1 MGDSRK
7 APLPSGSVLP
17 VLHTCYVG
25 RTEYCGWQLPGRFRP
40 RDLSSVPHFNP
51 PDFSKPLLAAA
62 PDARF
67 VAAPADGVL
76 PEGFFSTTNLP
87 TYVRIGGE
95 WKLPREPRMDSALVL
110 DADGVL
116 WVREGR
122 RVLKGEQ
129 VAVGEAED
137 GRDGIYVHATAFM
150 EEVGAD
156 GEFKFMVSEV
166 SREKPI
172 DYALMAKIL
181 VDERE
186 GGGYPIWVAGPALVH
201 SRARNDMVW
210 FIQNGFVGALLAGN
224 AVAVHDIEASIF
236 GTTLGLSGD
245 GKATQGGHGLH
256 MRAINKVRAA
266 GSIAAAVANGTIRDG
281 IMHAC
286 VTTNTPF
293 VLTGSIRDDGP
304 LPEVITDAVA
314 SQDAMRAHAVKST
327 MAILIA
333 TALHA
338 IATGNMLPAFV
349 MQPDGSLRELATI
362 CVDSAEFV
370 VSKLKDRG
378 THQAFGVV
386 TNAQD
391 FMHIL
396 RLYVEREIDQRR
408 IAAASPADRAVAAA
422 R

>member
-1 MGDSRK
+1 VTSFK
-7 APLPSGSVLP
+7 
-17 VLHTCYVG
+17 H
-25 RTEYCGWQLPGRFRP
+25 
-40 RDLSSVPHFNP
+40 
-51 PDFSKPLLAAA
+51 PDFTAPAFASA

-67 VAAPADGVL
+67 EPAPADGVL

-87 TYVRIGGE
+87 TYVRVNGS
-95 WKLPREPRMDSALVL
+95 WVMPREPRMDSALVL
-110 DADGVL
+110 DANNVL

-122 RVLKGEQ
+122 RLKKGER
-129 VAVGEAED
+129 VAVGMAED
-137 GRDGIYVHATAFM
+137 GREGIYVDVAGFLG
-150 EEVGAD
+150 EKED
-156 GEFKFMVSEV
+156 GEFKFMASEV

-172 DYALMAKIL
+172 DYSLMARIL
-181 VDERE
+181 IDERDR
-186 GGGYPIWVAGPALVH
+186 GGYPVWVTGPALVH
-201 SRARNDMVW
+201 SRARNDFVW

-236 GTTLGLSGD
+236 GTTLGMTGQGES
-245 GKATQGGHGLH
+245 TQGGHGLH
-256 MRAINKVRAA
+256 MRAINKVRQA
-266 GSIAAAVANGTIRDG
+266 GSIKAAVEDGTITSG

-286 VTTNTPF
+286 VTKNIPF

-304 LPEVITDAVA
+304 LPDVITDALE
-314 SQDAMRAHAVKST
+314 SQDAMRAHAVKAT

-349 MQPDGSLRELATI
+349 TEPDGSLRELSTI
-362 CVDSAEFV
+362 CVDSLEFV

-396 RLYVEREIDQRR
+396 RLYVERELDQRR
-408 IAAASPADRAVAAA
+408 TTTAMAAAASVAG
-422 R
+422 

>member
-1 MGDSRK
+1 MPPWPVFRL
-7 APLPSGSVLP
+7 AICHRIFVPSFS
-17 VLHTCYVG
+17 H
-25 RTEYCGWQLPGRFRP
+25 
-40 RDLSSVPHFNP
+40 
-51 PDFSKPLLAAA
+51 PDFTAARFA
-62 PDARF
+62 QASDARF

-87 TYVRIGGE
+87 TYVRVNGT
-95 WKLPREPRMDSALVL
+95 WRMPREPRMDASLVR
-110 DADGVL
+110 DKAGEV

-122 RVLKGEQ
+122 RVKKGEA
-129 VAVGEAED
+129 VAVGVKED
-137 GRDGIYVHATAFM
+137 GSEGIYVHTGAFLG
-150 EEVGAD
+150 EDAE
-156 GEFKFMVSEV
+156 GEFKFMTSEV

-172 DYALMAKIL
+172 DYGLMARIL
-181 VDERE
+181 VEERDR
-186 GGGYPIWVAGPALVH
+186 GGYPVWVTGPALVH
-201 SRARNDMVW
+201 SRARTDMVW
-210 FIQNGFVGALLAGN
+210 FIANGFVRALLAGN

-236 GTTLGLSGD
+236 GTTLGMTGSGE
-245 GKATQGGHGLH
+245 ATTGGHGLH

-266 GSIAAAVANGTIRDG
+266 GSIAEAVTQGIITDG

-286 VTTNTPF
+286 VVHNVPF

-304 LPEVITDAVA
+304 LPGVITDNLEA
-314 SQDAMRAHAVKST
+314 QDAMRAHAIRAT

-349 MQPDGSLRELATI
+349 TEQDGSLRELPTI
-362 CVDSAEFV
+362 CVDSSEFV

-396 RLYVEREIDQRR
+396 RLYVEREI
-408 IAAASPADRAVAAA
+408 AALAVTRADTPTAAA

>member
-1 MGDSRK
+1 VTFFP
-7 APLPSGSVLP
+7 A
-17 VLHTCYVG
+17 
-25 RTEYCGWQLPGRFRP
+25 
-40 RDLSSVPHFNP
+40 
-51 PDFSKPLLAAA
+51 DFGKPTLASA

-76 PEGFFSTTNLP
+76 PDGFFSSTNLP
-87 TYVRIGGE
+87 TYVRVGGE
-95 WKLPREPRMDSALVL
+95 WRMPREPRMDSVIVL
-110 DADGVL
+110 DGSGEL
-116 WVREGR
+116 WTREMR
-122 RVLKGEQ
+122 RVKRGDR
-129 VAVGEAED
+129 VAVGLAED
-137 GRDGIYVHATAFM
+137 GREGIFVHATAFTG
-150 EEVGAD
+150 ESVG
-156 GEFKFMVSEV
+156 GTEFKFMASEV
-166 SREKPI
+166 SREKPV
-172 DYALMAKIL
+172 DYSLLANLL
-181 VDERE
+181 LEERDR
-186 GGGYPIWVAGPALVH
+186 GGYPVWVCGPALVH
-201 SRARNDMVW
+201 SRARSDMVW
-210 FIQNGFVGALLAGN
+210 FVQNGFVGAMLAGN

-236 GTTLGLSGD
+236 GTTLGMTGQ
-245 GKATQGGHGLH
+245 GENTTGGHGAH

-266 GSIAAAVANGTIRDG
+266 GSIAAAVANGTITDG
-281 IMHAC
+281 IMHAL
-286 VTTNTPF
+286 VTANVPF

-304 LPEVITDAVA
+304 LPDVITDALEA
-314 SQDAMRAHAVKST
+314 QDAMRAHAVKAT

-349 MQPDGSLRELATI
+349 CEKDGSVRELATI

-396 RLYVEREIDQRR
+396 RLYLERELDQRKG
-408 IAAASPADRAVAAA
+408 AGVATPAFAVA

>member
-1 MGDSRK
+1 M
-7 APLPSGSVLP
+7 P
-17 VLHTCYVG
+17 T
-25 RTEYCGWQLPGRFRP
+25 
-40 RDLSSVPHFNP
+40 FNP
-51 PDFSKPLLAAA
+51 PNFSKPGLASA

-67 VAAPADGVL
+67 VPAPADGVL

-87 TYVRIGGE
+87 TYVRIGGS
-95 WKLPREPRMDSALVL
+95 WRLPREPRMDSALVL
-110 DADGVL
+110 APDGEL

-122 RVLKGEQ
+122 RVKKGDQ
-129 VAVGEAED
+129 VAVGGAED
-137 GRDGIYVHATAFM
+137 GREGIYVHAGAFM
-150 EEVGAD
+150 EEVGSD

-181 VDERE
+181 VDERD

-210 FIQNGFVGALLAGN
+210 FIQHGFVGALLAGN

-236 GTTLGLSGD
+236 GTTLGMSGE

-266 GSIAAAVANGTIRDG
+266 GSIAAAVANGTIKDG

-304 LPEVITDAVA
+304 LPEVITDAIA
-314 SQDAMRAHAVKST
+314 AQDAMRAHAVRAT

-349 MQPDGSLRELATI
+349 MQEDGSLRELATI

-396 RLYVEREIDQRR
+396 RLYVEREIDQRG
-408 IAAASPADRAVAAA
+408 IKPAAIPAVAPAA
-422 R
+422 VAR

>member
-1 MGDSRK
+1 M
-7 APLPSGSVLP
+7 LPP
-17 VLHTCYVG
+17 
-25 RTEYCGWQLPGRFRP
+25 P
-40 RDLSSVPHFNP
+40 RSLSVPHFNP
-51 PDFSKPLLAAA
+51 PDFSKPLLASA

-67 VAAPADGVL
+67 VPAPADGVL

-95 WKLPREPRMDSALVL
+95 WRLPREPRMDSALLL
-110 DADGVL
+110 DSAGVL

-122 RVLKGEQ
+122 RVRKGDQ
-129 VAVGEAED
+129 IAVGEAED
-137 GRDGIYVHATAFM
+137 GREGIYVHATAFM
-150 EEVGAD
+150 EEVGSD

-166 SREKPI
+166 SREKPT
-172 DYALMAKIL
+172 DYALMARIL

-201 SRARNDMVW
+201 SRAHNDMVW

-236 GTTLGLSGD
+236 GTTLGMSGE

-304 LPEVITDAVA
+304 LPEVITDALA

-408 IAAASPADRAVAAA
+408 AAKAVLPTDRAVAAT